1 MQSAE
6 GKFEALWRLV
16 LGGCQVA
23 KVQTQFDKFHTAIR
37 LARFGENKLLRDKRD
52 ILRNRLY
59 ERLPAVF
66 EAHGEVCPEF
76 YFRDQ
81 GSYELGTGVVP
92 KDCDYDIDQG
102 LYFKVSTD
110 EYPDPVV
117 LKLRVFEALE
127 GSH

>member
-1 MQSAE
+1 
-6 GKFEALWRLV
+6 
-16 LGGCQVA
+16 
-23 KVQTQFDKFHTAIR
+23 
-37 LARFGENKLLRDKRD
+37 
-52 ILRNRLY
+52 
-59 ERLPAVF
+59 
-66 EAHGEVCPEF
+66 
-76 YFRDQ
+76 
-81 GSYELGTGVVP
+81 VP